1 MLLRAH
7 CQAWQIQGQALTLAL
22 ALGIGTIAGGSLALW
37 GIGGAVVLY
46 ALAVAAERRLLCP
59 PPVVLAWGG
68 AFLALV
74 FASVLLQPLDAARGW
89 PMALRLTSFV
99 LPLMLL
105 FALPVTL
112 AWPAWSRR
120 ILPSLLGAALGLIL
134 VDIVMQG
141 HWLLALLQG
150 KHGQL
155 TYYNRGLSYAATLIW
170 PLLALLL
177 QRRQSWL
184 AVGLTVS
191 LFLVAW
197 VSASRGAP
205 LALVIGALFYL
216 CALRWPRLTKLAGW
230 GLLAL
235 VAFGLLA
242 LIPWLVGDHAG
253 WLKHLPPSWHHRFEI
268 WHYTLSYYRESPWL
282 GAGVDAT
289 GLLAVPPRGYVYA
302 VAPAAHPHHMF
313 LQLLFELGPL
323 GWLWGVGLTGWAWHK
338 IWQWPPSSARASAV
352 AGWAALLTLA
362 CGAFSLWTDSF
373 WALGALVWLFCQK
386 AKKN

>member
-7 CQAWQIQGQALTLAL
+7 CQAWHIQGQALTLAL

-74 FASVLLQPLDAARGW
+74 FASVLLQPLDAARSW

-170 PLLALLL
+170 PLLTLLL

-184 AVGLTVS
+184 AVGLVVS

-216 CALRWPRLTKLAGW
+216 CALHWPRLTKLAGW
-230 GLLAL
+230 GLLTL

-242 LIPWLVGDHAG
+242 LIPWLVWDHAG

-268 WHYTLSYYRESPWL
+268 WHYTLSYYRESPWS

-289 GLLAVPPRGYVYA
+289 GLLAVPPHGYVYA

-373 WALGALVWLFCQK
+373 WAVGALVWLFCQK